1 MKDND
6 KKLFEKVDETTKAVR
21 VMEERLMTM
30 EKTLKMWHAVQEV
43 NGQNIQET
51 NQQVKLLDSLLQKRI
66 TNHQDQVKMQHE
78 E

>member
-30 EKTLKMWHAVQEV
+30 EKTLKMWHAV
-43 NGQNIQET
+43 
-51 NQQVKLLDSLLQKRI
+51 
-66 TNHQDQVKMQHE
+66 
-78 E
+78 